1 MFPATTLGAQV
12 VLALATHATIAIPL
26 PATIEPC
33 SVNQVAQGRYR
44 LVMQATGS
52 GFSVEF
58 VEASPITFDTP
69 RRRGAATVCDKAMG
83 SVEEHYAP
91 GATSILKQLGYDV
104 YLAAQGIWSVSG
116 RQQLDYPVRDLGNLA
131 YIAGRETWIFTF
143 EGELGD
149 KAWAVATKYHEGS
162 DLLTDDGAVLVA
174 DQVVIAVLQGY
185 VAGSDPM
192 SLVDALVTQLM
203 RSLQGRATRL
213 VDPAVRGLALQ
224 DPLRAHVVA
233 IVNDVVAD
241 VINAF
246 PGEQIVRL
254 ESAELD
260 GCVHALDLSWTMR
273 GGRSRAVLTIRCGE
287 EEEEEEEAPEKPEPP
302 PPPRVVPPVVTLVTP
317 TLKPGEAGEV
327 SVSATT
333 GTAPSAPIII
343 ADATATGIAAVAPTG
358 SPEPNAA
365 LVGGSATFAFAAARP
380 RRDAPFPVR
389 VQIRTDNASGR
400 LAEVRSGSIIVE
412 NVPPSITAINP
423 DAVSAEPGETL
434 TLDGALV
441 DLVDDNADRVR
452 FDEVTS
458 STLTLAH
465 PDGLRTQPLFDRAEN
480 PVRISHDGGA
490 GRYQF
495 RFSRSGKV
503 EDPHPHGTWAAT
515 VTMADDNG
523 ARGTSTIALTV
534 EDVAPEV
541 LSVVV
546 NPGSVHRGQ
555 GALIQVEVRVR
566 DANEAADITG
576 VTIDARDA
584 GGGIYALGQGLVEI
598 GRGPDWIDLRLA
610 QPFRQTDVPGPHPI
624 PVTVEDERQRGTGSG
639 SLFVGNTAPRIL
651 GYGYI
656 TGIDPATERS
666 AEDGFV
672 RVKGVC
678 PNEPFRAGAI
688 AADDEA
694 DPLSLT
700 ATIVETGAQGTFRNT
715 GGRIWMVD
723 MHAPGAPGVYTI
735 RIDVHEVPPD
745 KSSSVTMPLEVVP
758 CDPARQERRI
768 ALAQPVTPADVAV
781 APRDPGSQA
790 LAGSFAGAVVG
801 GMTGGQ
807 TPGASGPSVQGLHD
821 ALRAVLAGLGEP
833 GTADVETYL
842 IATGGSTGPVVQ
854 FFGLHSGNAPVAMP
868 TTLMVFEPV
877 QIDRATQQ
885 RINELVTRLLEVG
898 AMPTVLN
905 AYCLELMRKPP
916 EAGTVL
922 RVAAAPEQ
930 ARLGSL
936 GGLFD
941 ASDRLAAA
949 GAFRPDSDPGDY
961 LHAVRQWAIWVDR
974 ERLDLRSY
982 EREFLRVTRDN
993 VTSAGETWNNEVE
1006 QVVRGLVPNRWND
1019 IQRLLAEL
1027 RGSDR

>member
-26 PATIEPC
+26 PATTEPC
-33 SVNQVAQGRYR
+33 SVIQVAQGRYR
-44 LVMQATGS
+44 LVMKATGS
-52 GFSVEF
+52 GFTVEF
-58 VEASPITFDTP
+58 VEASPITFDAP
-69 RRRGAATVCDKAMG
+69 VRRGTPTDCDKAMG

-91 GATSILKQLGYDV
+91 GATSILKQLGNDV
-104 YLAAQGIWSVSG
+104 HLAAQGIWRLSG
-116 RQQLDYPVRDLGNLA
+116 RQHLDYPLRDLGNLA
-131 YIAGRETWIFTF
+131 YIAGREAWFFTF
-143 EGELGD
+143 EGGLGD
-149 KAWAVATKYHEGS
+149 KAWAVATKHH
-162 DLLTDDGAVLVA
+162 DATPLLTDDGAVLVA
-174 DQVVIAVLQGY
+174 DQVVIAVLQGH

-192 SLVDALVTQLM
+192 SLVDALVTQLV
-203 RSLQGRATRL
+203 RSLQGRAALL
-213 VDPAVRGLALQ
+213 VDPAVRGRALQ
-224 DPLRAHVVA
+224 DPLRAHIVA

-241 VINAF
+241 VLDAF
-246 PGEQIVRL
+246 PVAQTVRF

-260 GCVHALDLSWTMR
+260 QCVHSLDLSWTMR

-287 EEEEEEEAPEKPEPP
+287 AEEEEPEEKEPAPP
-302 PPPRVVPPVVTLVTP
+302 PPPRVVPPVVTLATP
-317 TLKPGEAGEV
+317 TLKPGEPGEV
-327 SVSATT
+327 SVSAAT
-333 GTAPSAPIII
+333 GTVPSAPIVI
-343 ADATATGIAAVAPTG
+343 ADATVTGVAAVAPTG
-358 SPEPNAA
+358 SPEPNAVLA
-365 LVGGSATFAFAAARP
+365 GGSAAFSFAAARP
-380 RRDAPFPVR
+380 RRDAAFPVR
-389 VQIRTDNASGR
+389 VQIRSDNASGR
-400 LAEVRSGSIIVE
+400 LTEVRSGSIIVE
-412 NVPPSITAINP
+412 NVAPAITGVTPGA
-423 DAVSAEPGETL
+423 ASARPGATL

-441 DLVDDNADRVR
+441 DLVDDNADRMR
-452 FDEVTS
+452 ADEVAS

-480 PVRISHDGGA
+480 PLRISHDGGT

-515 VTMADDNG
+515 VAMTDDNG
-523 ARGTSTIALTV
+523 ARATSTIALTV

-546 NPGSVHRGQ
+546 SPRSVHRGQ

-566 DANEAADITG
+566 DGNEAADITG

-584 GGGIYALGQGLVEI
+584 GGGIYTLAQGLVEI

-624 PVTVEDERQRGTGSG
+624 PVTVKDERQRGTGSG

-651 GYGYI
+651 AYGYI

-688 AADDEA
+688 AADDEV
-694 DPLSLT
+694 DPLSLI

-723 MHAPGAPGVYTI
+723 MHAPGAPGLYTI

-745 KSSSVTMPLEVVP
+745 KSSSITMPLEVVP

-801 GMTGGQ
+801 ATA
-807 TPGASGPSVQGLHD
+807 GARPSGAGGPSVQ
-821 ALRAVLAGLGEP
+821 ALRDSLTAVVAGLDAH
-833 GTADVETYL
+833 GTSNVETYL

-854 FFGLHSGNAPVAMP
+854 FFGLNPGDEPVAMP

-885 RINELVTRLLEVG
+885 RINELVTRLLEAG

-930 ARLGSL
+930 ARLASL
-936 GGLFD
+936 SGLLD

-949 GAFRPDSDPGDY
+949 GAFRPDSDPADY

-974 ERLDLRSY
+974 EGLDLRGY
-982 EREFLRVTRDN
+982 EREFVRVTREN
-993 VTSAGETWNNEVE
+993 VTAAGETWNNEVE

-1019 IQRLLAEL
+1019 IQRLLGDL
-1027 RGSDR
+1027 GGSDR